1 MGWVGSEGGKE
12 RLQAEK
18 MRQQRKRKEKETD
31 TAQRLV
37 WGDILAKVSPANGRR
52 DKWRE
57 IVLE

>member
-1 MGWVGSEGGKE
+1 MGELRGGKE
-12 RLQAEK
+12 R
-18 MRQQRKRKEKETD
+18 

-37 WGDILAKVSPANGRR
+37 WGDILEKTSPANGRR